1 MTRSLLLRSLA
12 LTFLALPL
20 LTGASGKGCGGE
32 DSSSVKQDR
41 VVTQY
46 SVHYDANTDVTFARA
61 TFRFGNNLGTVLEL
75 TDPASVTF
83 NGKPLA
89 FQPVPGWHELQLPG
103 KVVGTFVY
111 QNVDGASFTNEVTAL
126 PEVQHP
132 ATMAIDPTRAAPP
145 LISAGQSFSYAWQGP
160 PVVKDELVQVTVSNE
175 NRFDFSVVD
184 QRGVGATDLVIPA
197 DKTRRFAGAGWLVVK
212 RTLESAPKEHP
223 GAGGFI
229 WATTQPKD
237 AKVTWTSSAP

>member
-1 MTRSLLLRSLA
+1 MTRSILLRFLA
-12 LTFLALPL
+12 LTFLVLPL
-20 LTGASGKGCGGE
+20 LTGVSGKGCGGE

-41 VVTQY
+41 IVTQY
-46 SVHYDANTDVTFARA
+46 SVHYDANTDVTYARV

-111 QNVDGASFTNEVTAL
+111 KNVEGASFTNEVTAL
-126 PEVQHP
+126 PEVKHP
-132 ATMAIDPTRAAPP
+132 EAMAIP
-145 LISAGQSFSYAWQGP
+145 AGQAFSYSWQGP
-160 PVVKDELVQVTVSNE
+160 AVVKDELVQVTVSNE
-175 NRFDFSVVD
+175 NRLDFSIVD
-184 QRGVGATDLVIPA
+184 QRGVGATELVIPA
-197 DKTRRFAGAGWLVVK
+197 DKTRRFAGTGWLVVK
-212 RTLESAPKEHP
+212 RTVESPLEEHP

-237 AKVTWTSSAP
+237 ARVTWTSTAP